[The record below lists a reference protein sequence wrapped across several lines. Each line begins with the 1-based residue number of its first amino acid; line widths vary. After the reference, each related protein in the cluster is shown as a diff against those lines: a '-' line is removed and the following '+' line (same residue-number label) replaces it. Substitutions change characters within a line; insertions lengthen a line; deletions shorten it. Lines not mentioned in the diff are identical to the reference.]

1 MSSIFVWED
10 INSSTQNQLD
20 VVKVLGRAGKGLRIR
35 VPSGR
40 TGEVKLRFNS
50 LQKVIKFNE
59 TGLDTTIE
67 TWLPVSGNLR
77 PSITL
82 AKGEGCGEGT
92 SVYPSLNI
100 ESIEC
105 ELFDPASGDA
115 QSLDGYASIEVW

>member
-1 MSSIFVWED
+1 MSSVFVWEG

-20 VVKVLGRAGKGLRIR
+20 VVKVLGRAAKGLRIR
-35 VPSGR
+35 VPTGRSG
-40 TGEVKLRFNS
+40 TVKLRFNS

-82 AKGEGCGEGT
+82 AAGEGCGEGT
-92 SVYPSLNI
+92 SFYPSLNI

-105 ELFDPASGDA
+105 ELFDPADGDSN
-115 QSLDGYASIEVW
+115 SLDGFANVEVW